1 MDIKRIAFVRK
12 GIEQQQYVKRYK
24 ISKNEKF
31 VACALK
37 KWLSAWYT
45 MIRIF
50 TIK

>member
-31 VACALK
+31 VACALT
-37 KWLSAWYT
+37 LFST
-45 MIRIF
+45 GRGELNPF
-50 TIK
+50 TI